1 MRFNM
6 SDLAGKRVWLT
17 GASTGIGRAVA
28 LELAA
33 HGAVTGLT
41 ARNETALRDL
51 CDEIERM
58 GGRAV
63 VLQGDVTDAVRMK
76 EIVHKFEGQAGAID
90 VLIAN
95 AGSHLFTRPERFDAG
110 EYLGLMDLNYGG
122 MLKCI
127 EALLPGMLDRGA
139 GHIVG
144 VASLAGFRGVPR
156 AAAYGASK
164 AAMINFLESL
174 RFHVVRRN
182 VKVTI
187 VNPGFVRTPL
197 TDKND
202 FRMPFL
208 IEADRAARTIC
219 AGIARGKDEIA
230 FPFPFSWMIKAM
242 RIIPFP
248 LYKSIMSR
256 AVWIP

>member
-1 MRFNM
+1 M
-6 SDLAGKRVWLT
+6 SKLAGKRVWLT

-33 HGAVTGLT
+33 QGAVTGLT
-41 ARNETALRDL
+41 SRNEPALRALRD
-51 CDEIERM
+51 EIEGM
-58 GGRAV
+58 GGRAI
-63 VLQGDVTDAVRMK
+63 VLPGDVTDAVRMK
-76 EIVHKFEGQAGAID
+76 EIAREFEGQAGPID
-90 VLIAN
+90 ILIAN
-95 AGSHLFTRPERFDAG
+95 AGSHLFTRPERFDAR

-122 MLKCI
+122 MLRCI
-127 EALLPGMLDRGA
+127 EAVLPNMLERRA

-164 AAMINFLESL
+164 AAMISFLESL
-174 RFHVVRRN
+174 RFHVTRSNVR
-182 VKVTI
+182 VTI

-208 IEADRAARTIC
+208 MDADQAARTIC
-219 AGIARGKDEIA
+219 SGIARGKDEVV

-248 LYKSIMSR
+248 LYKLIMSR

>member
-76 EIVHKFEGQAGAID
+76 AAVAPAPRRG
-90 VLIAN
+90 N
-95 AGSHLFTRPERFDAG
+95 AGPRQ
-110 EYLGLMDLNYGG
+110 
-122 MLKCI
+122 
-127 EALLPGMLDRGA
+127 GA
-139 GHIVG
+139 GDVG
-144 VASLAGFRGVPR
+144 QS
-156 AAAYGASK
+156 
-164 AAMINFLESL
+164 
-174 RFHVVRRN
+174 
-182 VKVTI
+182 
-187 VNPGFVRTPL
+187 
-197 TDKND
+197 
-202 FRMPFL
+202 
-208 IEADRAARTIC
+208 ADRR
-219 AGIARGKDEIA
+219 
-230 FPFPFSWMIKAM
+230 
-242 RIIPFP
+242 
-248 LYKSIMSR
+248 
-256 AVWIP
+256 

>member
-1 MRFNM
+1 M
-6 SDLAGKRVWLT
+6 SKFAGKRVWLT

-28 LELAA
+28 LELSAQ
-33 HGAVTGLT
+33 GAVTGLT
-41 ARNETALRDL
+41 SRNEHALRDL
-51 CDEIERM
+51 RDEIERM
-58 GGRAV
+58 GGRAI
-63 VLQGDVTDAVRMK
+63 VLPGDVTDPIRMK
-76 EIVHKFEGQAGAID
+76 AIAAEFEAQAGAID
-90 VLIAN
+90 ILIAS
-95 AGSHLFTRPERFDAG
+95 AGSHLFTRPERFDAR

-122 MLKCI
+122 MLRCI
-127 EALLPGMLDRGA
+127 EAVLPGMLERRA

-144 VASLAGFRGVPR
+144 IASLAGYRGVPR

-164 AAMINFLESL
+164 AAMISFLESL
-174 RFHVVRRN
+174 RFHVTRSN

-202 FRMPFL
+202 FQMPFL
-208 IEADRAARTIC
+208 MEVGPAARVIC
-219 AGIARGKDEIA
+219 SGIARGKDEIA
-230 FPFPFSWMIKAM
+230 FPVPFSWMIKAM

-248 LYKSIMSR
+248 LYKLIMSR